1 MDMLSD
7 IARTVLYEGY
17 ILWPYRRT
25 ATKNQQ
31 RWTFGGV
38 YPPGYQ
44 LAQEGSDR
52 AALQTECL
60 VETRPGARVEVRV
73 RWLHVVARQVMR
85 DVNGALEPVD
95 ALTVG
100 GTRYLTWEEA
110 VEREVVAPALVL
122 EADAVTSVRS
132 CALPVAIPAGS
143 DTEPLLGE
151 HGARAGAVV
160 RSWGALDAMLTISA
174 ERLDTER
181 LDAGQVDAEA
191 LYRVRATMT
200 NTSAWA
206 GSARPEA
213 LRHTLVS
220 THAILHVTNGA
231 FVSLMDPGVHSEAA
245 AACRN
250 EGMWPVLAG
259 EEGTHDTMLSSPI
272 ILYDYPRVAPE
283 SPGDLFDGGEIDQLL
298 ILNVLT
304 LSDEEKRE
312 MRDTDP
318 RAREILDRCA
328 SLSRDD
334 MMRLHGTVRSL
345 VPNRE
350 R

>member
-1 MDMLSD
+1 MDDALAA

-44 LAQEGSDR
+44 LVREGSDR
-52 AALQTECL
+52 AVLCTECL
-60 VETRPGARVEVRV
+60 VEARPGARVDVRV

-85 DVNGALEPVD
+85 DVDGALEPVD
-95 ALTVG
+95 TVTAC

-110 VEREVVAPALVL
+110 VEREVAAPALVL
-122 EADAVTSVRS
+122 GPTGDDASVLAGEVPVT
-132 CALPVAIPAGS
+132 IPAGS
-143 DTEPLLGE
+143 DTETLLDE
-151 HGARAGAVV
+151 DGARAGAVV
-160 RSWGALDAMLTISA
+160 RSWAALDAVLA
-174 ERLDTER
+174 VRTEP
-181 LDAGQVDAEA
+181 LETDGF
-191 LYRVRATMT
+191 YRVRVEVT
-200 NTSAWA
+200 NTSPWT
-206 GSARPEA
+206 GDARPTA

-220 THAILHVTNGA
+220 THAVLHVTDGA
-231 FVSLMDPGVHSEAA
+231 FVSLMDPGVHADAA

-259 EEGTHDTMLSSPI
+259 EEGTRDTMLSSPI

-328 SLSRDD
+328 SLSPHD
-334 MMRLHGTVRSL
+334 MMRLHGTVRAL
-345 VPNRE
+345 VPLHGVE
-350 R
+350 SGVEP